1 MTLKWK
7 RIHLSVWEQIADWNP
22 TNALDLPYPMKIKYY
37 TYRYLQEK
45 LKVKNQNHLQECS
58 GFRAAKEIAS
68 NQHKQIN

>member
-1 MTLKWK
+1 MTLKW
-7 RIHLSVWEQIADWNP
+7 RLIHLWVWEQISDWIP
-22 TNALDLPYPMKIKYY
+22 TNAPDFLSPMRNKYC